1 MKDKPDPINTADVVL
16 PPAVDEIA
24 ELLSRNVHE
33 VWASQKF
40 QDGFSYGATDDKDQK
55 THHNLVPYDQ
65 LSEADRQYDR
75 KTTLETIKV
84 LIKLGFTLEKQLCPH
99 TSAAY

>member
-1 MKDKPDPINTADVVL
+1 MQYKPNPIDTSDVVL
-16 PPAVDEIA
+16 PSAVDEIA

-33 VWASQKF
+33 VWASQKI
-40 QDGFSYGATDDKDQK
+40 QNGFSYGATDDMDQK

-75 KTTLETIKV
+75 NTALETIKA
-84 LIKLGFTLEKQLCPH
+84 LITLGFAIERRN
-99 TSAAY
+99 A